1 MADFLN
7 LQGTT
12 LDSFSIGLKTK
23 KSTVSV
29 DGTSFILD
37 KQLDLGTHKI
47 INVVDPEDAQDA
59 ATMNY
64 VDTQDLLK
72 ADKVIGATNGDVA
85 GLDASG
91 NLTDTGILAADV
103 VTLAGS
109 QILTTKTIDAD
120 DNTISNIATGNF
132 KSGVIVTTIDV
143 DSDDTMIPTAKAVF
157 DLTENIVILQG
168 NWDAD
173 TNSPDITGTTVTGY
187 AWVVSVPGDTDL
199 GGITTWELNDWA
211 VKSATGWLRINNQDS
226 AAVWGNITGDIGD
239 QGDLQDEFDLKAD
252 KAVPSAAGNVATLDG
267 TGNLVD
273 SGIADD
279 TVVTLAGNQTLTT
292 KTIDADSNTISNL
305 ETDNF
310 ASGVI
315 VTSISGSST
324 DLEIPTA
331 QAVYESIVAA
341 APDGAVQ
348 TVKVVIA
355 QANVSSTFTIPNGST
370 IQNVTLVVT
379 TPYAAGGTIAA
390 AVGAV
395 SILATAD
402 SDPQTAG
409 QYDEMTEKVAT
420 STAVVAVTVGGAPGS
435 GNATLY
441 VEFVAV
447 PIV

>member
-12 LDSFSIGLKTK
+12 LNSFSIGLKTK
-23 KSTVSV
+23 KSTITV

-59 ATMNY
+59 ATANY
-64 VDTQDLLK
+64 VDTADALK
-72 ADKVIGATNGDVA
+72 ADKVVSATDGDVA
-85 GLDASG
+85 GLDSTG
-91 NLTDTGILAADV
+91 NLTDTGILAANV

-109 QILTTKTIDAD
+109 QTLTTKTIDAD
-120 DNTISNIATGNF
+120 DNTISNLETDNF
-132 KSGVIVTTIDV
+132 KSGVIVTTIDE

-173 TNSPDITGTTVTGY
+173 TNTPDITGTTVTGY

-199 GGITTWELNDWA
+199 GGITDWKLNDWA
-211 VKSATGWLRINNQDS
+211 VKSATGWLKINNQDS
-226 AAVWGNITGDIGD
+226 AAVWGNITGDIDD
-239 QGDLQDEFDLKAD
+239 QDDLQDEFDLKAD
-252 KAVPSAAGNVATLDG
+252 KAVPTAAGNVATLDS

-279 TVVTLAGNQTLTT
+279 TVVTLAGSQTLTT

-315 VTSISGSST
+315 VTTITGSST
-324 DLEIPTA
+324 DSEIPTA
-331 QAVYESIVAA
+331 AAVYAA
-341 APDGAVQ
+341 IEASAPDGAVQ

-355 QANVSSTFTIPNGST
+355 QANVSSTFKIPNGST

-395 SILATAD
+395 AILATTD
-402 SDPQTAG
+402 SDAQTAG
-409 QYDEMTEKVAT
+409 QYDESAEKVAT
-420 STAVVAVTVGGAPGS
+420 SEAVVAVTVGGAPGS

-441 VEFVAV
+441 VDFVSSPLV
-447 PIV
+447 